1 MADNHDIKQLGND
14 LARLRQDVE
23 QLDGRRGGNR
33 ALRQT
38 DFAALASY
46 GPKSPAIATGTL
58 ATDYA
63 ALREDILQLY
73 KLLAKLSNLYGT
85 ADK

>member
-1 MADNHDIKQLGND
+1 MANEDIKQLGND
-14 LARLRQDVE
+14 LARLRQEVE
-23 QLDGRRGGNR
+23 QLDGRRGSNR
-33 ALRQT
+33 AVRQA
-38 DFAALASY
+38 DFTALASY
-46 GPKSPAIATGTL
+46 SLKSPAVATGTL

-73 KLLAKLSNLYGT
+73 KLIAKLSNLYGT